1 MSSLLDCEIL
11 LQYYHEIGQWWKQM
25 LLLMNCCNF
34 RCEATDFIFVSLKIT
49 MSRRKE
55 KIEKKEKKGRKQLAM
70 IRKKTSSY
78 MLY

>member
-11 LQYYHEIGQWWKQM
+11 LQYYHEIGQCWKQM
-25 LLLMNCCNF
+25 LLLMNSCNF
-34 RCEATDFIFVSLKIT
+34 RCEATDVIFVSLKIT

-55 KIEKKEKKGRKQLAM
+55 KKGKKHRKQLAM

-78 MLY
+78 ML